1 MPITFGQA
9 FPPAPTFT
17 EQHIPDLT
25 GKVTIVTGS
34 TSGVGFEAAAI
45 LYSKNATVYLAARS
59 SEKAT
64 TAIAAI
70 KGSAECAGS
79 RGTLRFLSLDLSDL
93 PSIKS
98 SAQEVLQRETRL
110 DILIHNAAV
119 MRPPPGSTT
128 SLGHDLE
135 MGTNCLGPFTFN
147 DLLLPLMRHTVAN
160 APKDSVRVV
169 WLSSIIAFGVVRGGF
184 VFDDRTGSPAVLKDA
199 LENYM
204 QSKVGNVFFA
214 SEMAR
219 RMGTDGIISLSV
231 NPGLMK
237 TELQRHAPPIQ
248 STIMGIVF
256 KPPRYGAYSEL
267 FAALSSQITASQN
280 GAFIIPWG
288 RFGPIPHHIKQALSP
303 KSEGGTG
310 VAEKFWDWCE
320 KETAAYR

>member
-1 MPITFGQA
+1 MPITIGQA

-25 GKVTIVTGS
+25 GKVAIVTGS
-34 TSGVGFEAAAI
+34 TSGVGFEAATI

-59 SEKAT
+59 SEKGAK
-64 TAIAAI
+64 AIAAI
-70 KGSAECAGS
+70 KDSPECTGS
-79 RGTLRFLSLDLSDL
+79 RGSLRFLSLDPSDL
-93 PSIKS
+93 SSIKA
-98 SAQEVLQRETRL
+98 SAHEVLQRETRL

-119 MRPPPGSTT
+119 MRPPTGAQPSCVQ
-128 SLGHDLE
+128 GHDLE

-147 DLLLPLMRHTVAN
+147 DLLLPLLRHTAAN

-169 WLSSIIAFGVVRGGF
+169 WLSSIIAHGVVRGGF
-184 VFDDRTGSPAVLKDA
+184 VFDDQTGAPAVLKDA

-204 QSKVGNVFFA
+204 QSKVGN
-214 SEMAR
+214 
-219 RMGTDGIISLSV
+219 DHILSLSV

-248 STIMGIVF
+248 STIMGLVF
-256 KPPRYGAYSEL
+256 KPPRY
-267 FAALSSQITASQN
+267 ASQN
-280 GAFIIPWG
+280 GTFIIPWG
-288 RFGPIPHHIKQALSP
+288 RFGPIPHHIKKALSP

-310 VAEKFWDWCE
+310 AAEKFWDWCE